1 MPKNQLVILAGGQGK
16 RMNSDLPKPLV
27 KIDGKSIIERL
38 LERMRPLF
46 PKPVIVIGHR
56 GQEIIGVLGPSY
68 IYAEQKEQR
77 GTGDALLAAKEAL
90 AGIDTIIVMPGD
102 NPLVSLETIKELL
115 AMMEEKEA
123 VMTLATVKF
132 SDFNNEGKG
141 MERAGRIVRNADG
154 SVNRIV
160 EFKDAT
166 DKERGITEINP
177 SYYCFQTKWLWEN
190 IGKIQPNNAAGEYY
204 LTDLLGIAT
213 SQGHKVYSVEVK
225 NPFEG
230 MGVNTPEELAIV
242 EKYIKNL

>member
-1 MPKNQLVILAGGQGK
+1 MDQLVILAGGKGK
-16 RMNSDLPKPLV
+16 RMNSELPKPLI
-27 KIDGKSIIERL
+27 KIAGKSILERL

-46 PKPVIVIGHR
+46 PRPVIVVGHK
-56 GQEIIGVLGPSY
+56 GQEIKDALGPSY

-77 GTGDALLAAKEAL
+77 GTGDALLAAKDA
-90 AGIDTIIVMPGD
+90 AADANTIVTMPGD
-102 NPLVSLETIKELL
+102 HPLVSLETIKELL
-115 AMMEEKEA
+115 ALIKDKQA

-132 SDFNNEGKG
+132 SDFNNEGKV

-166 DKERGITEINP
+166 NGERKITEINP
-177 SYYCFQTKWLWEN
+177 GYYCFQAKWLWEN
-190 IGKIQPNNAAGEYY
+190 IGKIGINNAAGEYY

-242 EKYIKNL
+242 EKHIQNL

>member
-1 MPKNQLVILAGGQGK
+1 MDQLVILAGGKGK
-16 RMNSDLPKPLV
+16 RMNSELPKPLI
-27 KIDGKSIIERL
+27 KIAGKSIIERL

-46 PKPVIVIGHR
+46 PRPVIVVGHK
-56 GQEIIGVLGPSY
+56 GQEIKNILGPSY

-77 GTGDALLAAKEAL
+77 GTGDALLAAKNA
-90 AGIDTIIVMPGD
+90 AADADTIVAMPGD
-102 NPLVSLETIKELL
+102 HPLVSLETIKELL
-115 AMMEEKEA
+115 AVMKEKKA
-123 VMTLATVKF
+123 VIASATVKF
-132 SDFNNEGKG
+132 PDFNSEGKV

-166 DKERGITEINP
+166 DEERKITEINP
-177 SYYCFQTKWLWEN
+177 SYYCFQAGWLWEN
-190 IGKIQPNNAAGEYY
+190 IGKIGINNAAGEYY

-213 SQGHKVYSVEVK
+213 AQGHKVYSVEVK

-242 EKYIKNL
+242 EKYIQKS